1 MFARITLDTSDYES
15 GLDGASKNTSNFA
28 DKLKTG
34 LATAAKV
41 GAAALTAAATGV
53 AALTKASIDQYAEYE
68 QLVGG
73 VETLFGQASDTVM
86 QYAQN
91 AFQTAGMSANEYMET
106 VTSFS
111 ASLLQG
117 LGGDTAAAAEIANQA
132 LTDMSDNANKMG
144 TDISMIQNAYQGFA
158 KQNYTMLD
166 NLKLGYGG
174 TQAEMARLI
183 NDSGVLGDTFV
194 ATAENV
200 NEVSFDKIIEAIHV
214 VQTNMG
220 ITGTTAA
227 EAASTIQGSI
237 SMMSAAWRNFLT
249 GMADPEQDFDTLL
262 GNLVDSVVTVGEN
275 LVPRIQALLPRL
287 ADGLTQLVQGLLPYI
302 PTTLQTLL
310 PTLITGATSLINGF
324 SAVLPAIITT
334 AVDSIP
340 QLASAAVSIVSNLV
354 SALIEAA
361 PQILSAGTQLL
372 DQLVNGI
379 INGLPG
385 MIARIPVVIDEFL
398 TYLSDNMPK
407 ILEQGVAMINS
418 LVNGIIA
425 AIPDLVSKL
434 PEIINSIVEFISENL
449 PQIISAG
456 YDILINLITGIIDA
470 IPDLVESLPQI
481 IDAIITGIENLM
493 GGIVDVGKAIVE
505 GIWDGIAGAADW
517 LVGKVTG
524 FFDDIVGGVKDFLG
538 IASPSKLFRDEIGR
552 NIGLGVAAGLE
563 DSEDEAV
570 KAASNLAEA
579 VYDKSVEWLDRQS
592 KYQNFSLQE
601 QLEVWEAIKSQFIE
615 GSEQYADA
623 EEEIFDLRQKIREEE
638 IAAEESFRSKIEEI
652 SQNIV
657 DIENSYQEALSSRAK
672 EIFNS
677 YSLFD
682 SIPERQEVAGESL
695 ISNLQ
700 SQISTMEEF
709 YSGLDEL
716 TQRGVGDSLVQEIRE
731 MGPGAV
737 DQLSALLALSDG
749 KLSEYADLYQEKQ
762 DLANSVAM
770 EELKGLRE
778 ETTSEIESQLEAI
791 TDLYNQQSP
800 EVGLA
805 FSNGLANGI
814 RSGMSLV
821 SSAAEAVARA
831 AEDAVRS
838 VTDTH
843 SPSRVFEKIG
853 EYMAQGLALGWDNEM
868 DSVRRGIS
876 NSMNFGTANV
886 DFASSGLGVASAGM
900 VNGFSAAVQSNQGGQ
915 YTFNLLLPDG
925 TKLASYTFR
934 PMVDYAKANGTP
946 ILNPT

>member
-1 MFARITLDTSDYES
+1 M
-15 GLDGASKNTSNFA
+15 
-28 DKLKTG
+28 
-34 LATAAKV
+34 
-41 GAAALTAAATGV
+41 GAAAAGIS
-53 AALTKASIDQYAEYE
+53 ALTKSSIDQYAEYE

-91 AFQTAGMSANEYMET
+91 AFQTAGMSASEYMET

-117 LGGDTAAAAEIANQA
+117 LGGNTAAAAEIANQA

-262 GNLVDSVVTVGEN
+262 GNLVDSVVTVGGN

-334 AVDSIP
+334 AVEAIP

-361 PQILSAGTQLL
+361 PQILSAGAQLL

-385 MIARIPVVIDEFL
+385 MITRIPVVIDEFL

-456 YDILINLITGIIDA
+456 YEILINLITGIINA
-470 IPDLVESLPQI
+470 IPELVASIPKIIQSIVDTFAANVQTFLDIGRAI
-481 IDAIITGIENLM
+481 IDGIKNGILAGVNAIKN
-493 GGIVDVGKAIVE
+493 A
-505 GIWDGIAGAADW
+505 
-517 LVGKVTG
+517 VTG
-524 FFDDIVGGVKDFLG
+524 VIDTVKGWFTG
-538 IASPSKLFRDEIGR
+538 
-552 NIGLGVAAGLE
+552 
-563 DSEDEAV
+563 
-570 KAASNLAEA
+570 
-579 VYDKSVEWLDRQS
+579 
-592 KYQNFSLQE
+592 
-601 QLEVWEAIKSQFIE
+601 
-615 GSEQYADA
+615 
-623 EEEIFDLRQKIREEE
+623 
-638 IAAEESFRSKIEEI
+638 
-652 SQNIV
+652 
-657 DIENSYQEALSSRAK
+657 
-672 EIFNS
+672 
-677 YSLFD
+677 
-682 SIPERQEVAGESL
+682 
-695 ISNLQ
+695 
-700 SQISTMEEF
+700 
-709 YSGLDEL
+709 
-716 TQRGVGDSLVQEIRE
+716 
-731 MGPGAV
+731 
-737 DQLSALLALSDG
+737 SDG
-749 KLSEYADLYQEKQ
+749 
-762 DLANSVAM
+762 
-770 EELKGLRE
+770 
-778 ETTSEIESQLEAI
+778 
-791 TDLYNQQSP
+791 
-800 EVGLA
+800 
-805 FSNGLANGI
+805 F
-814 RSGMSLV
+814 
-821 SSAAEAVARA
+821 
-831 AEDAVRS
+831 
-838 VTDTH
+838 DTH
-843 SPSRVFEKIG
+843 SPSKWAKKVFQSV
-853 EYMAQGLALGWDNEM
+853 MQGGVEGLNAGLPGLLAEAR
-868 DSVRRGIS
+868 SVTDQVQRG
-876 NSMNFGTANV
+876 MNFGTANV
-886 DFASSGLGVASAGM
+886 DFASSGIGMASAGM
-900 VNGFSAAVQSNQGGQ
+900 VNGIASALSTDYGTGNPLTV
-915 YTFNLLLPDG
+915 NLVLPDG
-925 TKLASYTFR
+925 FKFATWQLPFLINAGR
-934 PMVDYAKANGTP
+934 AAGTP
-946 ILNPT
+946 IANPQVG